1 MLSVSRSPARSF
13 KKAELCH
20 QFGSRSAHGFDHE
33 APCPRQPARASPAV
47 RRAKG
52 HGSVFRANHRETPS
66 DEIGRR
72 ALSGSRFGR
81 SAFNALTLWRKAFR
95 DVSVS
100 VRRNRTR
107 RRRLG
112 TYRPGNPDG
121 RLIERRRHRPDASR
135 DRLPSRTARRRAQ
148 INRAGVVARPRPRG
162 LSHAAQRRKASGQQQ
177 KSSHVQPLRIALPFQ
192 ITPFHSVFAM
202 QYKAFRPAAAQGRG
216 RLHDRAFPGERHRGD
231 RKKRQSQRRFR
242 RRPSRQCGMNHGH
255 NRQMH
260 EVAGKRRLPHLTQPR
275 RRPSRRGALLQTR
288 RQDHPENDRRRRASR
303 NPKSQA
309 RRSERGSQR
318 RPTNKPPGP
327 TRAPAAAPAVHAAP
341 APFRSKSRQAAP
353 TKESSRQGAA

>member
-1 MLSVSRSPARSF
+1 MWLLPIDNIKNPVLSVSRSRDRLF
-13 KKAELCH
+13 KKAKLCH

-33 APCPRQPARASPAV
+33 APCPRQRARASPAV

-66 DEIGRR
+66 DQIGRR
-72 ALSGSRFGR
+72 ALSSSGFGR
-81 SAFNALTLWRKAFR
+81 SAFNALTLWRKALR

-112 TYRPGNPDG
+112 TYWPGNPDG

-148 INRAGVVARPRPRG
+148 INRAGIVVRPRPRG

-192 ITPFHSVFAM
+192 TTTFHSVFAM
-202 QYKAFRPAAAQGRG
+202 QYKALRRAAAQGRG
-216 RLHDRAFPGERHRGD
+216 GLHDRAFPG
-231 RKKRQSQRRFR
+231 
-242 RRPSRQCGMNHGH
+242 
-255 NRQMH
+255 
-260 EVAGKRRLPHLTQPR
+260 
-275 RRPSRRGALLQTR
+275 
-288 RQDHPENDRRRRASR
+288 
-303 NPKSQA
+303 
-309 RRSERGSQR
+309 
-318 RPTNKPPGP
+318 
-327 TRAPAAAPAVHAAP
+327 
-341 APFRSKSRQAAP
+341 
-353 TKESSRQGAA
+353 

>member
-13 KKAELCH
+13 KKAKLCH

-52 HGSVFRANHRETPS
+52 HASAFRANHRETPS

-81 SAFNALTLWRKAFR
+81 SAFNALTLWRKALR

-100 VRRNRTR
+100 VRRNRTRR

-148 INRAGVVARPRPRG
+148 INRAGIVARPRPRG
-162 LSHAAQRRKASGQQQ
+162 LSQEAQRRKASGQQQ
-177 KSSHVQPLRIALPFQ
+177 KSSHIQPLRIALPFK

-202 QYKAFRPAAAQGRG
+202 QYKAFRPSAAQGRG
-216 RLHDRAFPGERHRGD
+216 RLHDHVFP
-231 RKKRQSQRRFR
+231 S
-242 RRPSRQCGMNHGH
+242 
-255 NRQMH
+255 
-260 EVAGKRRLPHLTQPR
+260 
-275 RRPSRRGALLQTR
+275 
-288 RQDHPENDRRRRASR
+288 
-303 NPKSQA
+303 
-309 RRSERGSQR
+309 
-318 RPTNKPPGP
+318 
-327 TRAPAAAPAVHAAP
+327 
-341 APFRSKSRQAAP
+341 
-353 TKESSRQGAA
+353 

>member
-1 MLSVSRSPARSF
+1 MFFYGFYLLIILRVLRFLSVGRARVRSKRGH
-13 KKAELCH
+13 LCH
-20 QFGSRSAHGFDHE
+20 QFGSRSAHGFDRE

-81 SAFNALTLWRKAFR
+81 SAFNALTLWRKALR

-148 INRAGVVARPRPRG
+148 INRAGIVARPRPRG
-162 LSHAAQRRKASGQQQ
+162 L
-177 KSSHVQPLRIALPFQ
+177 
-192 ITPFHSVFAM
+192 TP
-202 QYKAFRPAAAQGRG
+202 QGFRPATKIFAY
-216 RLHDRAFPGERHRGD
+216 
-231 RKKRQSQRRFR
+231 
-242 RRPSRQCGMNHGH
+242 
-255 NRQMH
+255 
-260 EVAGKRRLPHLTQPR
+260 
-275 RRPSRRGALLQTR
+275 
-288 RQDHPENDRRRRASR
+288 
-303 NPKSQA
+303 
-309 RRSERGSQR
+309 
-318 RPTNKPPGP
+318 
-327 TRAPAAAPAVHAAP
+327 PAHSNSVTI
-341 APFRSKSRQAAP
+341 SNY
-353 TKESSRQGAA
+353 TI